1 MALAGT
7 IGGVMTAAAAA
18 ITIVGALPGAAVD
31 RPAAAATRPVGGE
44 MVPGGR
50 LRTSEVEP
58 GRYEL
63 ILSGRQLKGSRAGVE
78 QYLLY
83 RAALLGR
90 QKGATSLSLLYLP
103 GEEGPTSHPAQ
114 AGASAASGYGHWQ
127 PHWTY
132 YVTGLGWQPWHPEWG
147 QAFWADGI
155 DMARVEKYEVHA
167 IVELSDDATPEA
179 DQPAFNVNEV
189 IEALGPL
196 FP

>member
-1 MALAGT
+1 MTGPGGLR
-7 IGGVMTAAAAA
+7 GVMTAAVA
-18 ITIVGALPGAAVD
+18 ITIVGAVPGAAVD
-31 RPAAAATRPVGGE
+31 RSVAAATRSAGSE
-44 MVPGGR
+44 TVPDGR

-63 ILSGRQLKGSRAGVE
+63 IFSGRQFKASRAGIE

-90 QKGATSLSLLYLP
+90 QKGARSLSLLYLP
-103 GEEGPTSHPAQ
+103 GEEGPASHPAPSS
-114 AGASAASGYGHWQ
+114 ASTSSGYGHWQ

-155 DMARVEKYEVHA
+155 AMARVEKYEVHA
-167 IVELSDDATPEA
+167 IVELGGGDDLEEG
-179 DQPAFNVNEV
+179 QPRFMVSQV
-189 IEALGPL
+189 IRDLEPR
-196 FP
+196 FR

>member
-1 MALAGT
+1 M
-7 IGGVMTAAAAA
+7 IGQRGFHGVLTAAAAA
-18 ITIVGALPGAAVD
+18 VAIVGAVPGAAVA
-31 RPAAAATRPVGGE
+31 RPGPAATRPAGGE

-63 ILSGRQLKGSRAGVE
+63 IFSGRQLKASRAGIE
-78 QYLLY
+78 EYLLY

-90 QKGATSLSLLYLP
+90 KKGATSFSLLYLP
-103 GEEGPTSHPAQ
+103 GEEGPTSHPAP
-114 AGASAASGYGHWQ
+114 ASASTGSGYGHWQ

-147 QAFWADGI
+147 QAFWTDGI

-167 IVELSDDATPEA
+167 IVELSDDPTPET
-179 DQPAFNVNEV
+179 DQPAFKVNEV

-196 FP
+196 FR